1 MNSDD
6 EFFPE
11 EEDGGEDPYI
21 ENAYRVAEDPFAD
34 DVFVYEDEIRF
45 ETEFNVRDR
54 IGGVIEDELVKTRDM
69 KDPVQRFAAFVQVVT
84 RSMNAQNIVS
94 ISRKDLNFVVEK
106 ALEVPSARYKNPTAF
121 VLGYWL
127 TRDSDYTEL
136 NKEKFNKLVPNLK
149 ELEYPIRS
157 YDAVRYSNLWINM
170 EG

>member
-11 EEDGGEDPYI
+11 DDGGDPYTEEDLFTDD
-21 ENAYRVAEDPFAD
+21 AAD
-34 DVFVYEDEIRF
+34 DAFAYEDETRF
-45 ETEFNVRDR
+45 LAEYNARDR
-54 IGGVIEDELVKTRDM
+54 LGGVMEDELIKTRDM

-106 ALEVPSARYKNPTAF
+106 ALKVPAARFKNPTAF

-136 NKEKFNKLVPNLK
+136 NNEKFKKLVPNLK
-149 ELEYPIRS
+149 DLDYPVRS
-157 YDAVRYSNLWINM
+157 YDAVRYANLWMNT
-170 EG
+170 EC

>member
-11 EEDGGEDPYI
+11 DGEDPYV
-21 ENAYRVAEDPFAD
+21 ENPYGVEEDLFAD
-34 DVFVYEDEIRF
+34 DVFAQENEIRF
-45 ETEFNVRDR
+45 ESEFNVRDR
-54 IGGVIEDELVKTRDM
+54 IGGVMEDELGKTRDM

-84 RSMNAQNIVS
+84 KSMNAQNIVS

-106 ALEVPSARYKNPTAF
+106 ALVTPSARYKNPTAF

-136 NKEKFNKLVPNLK
+136 NKGKFNKLVPNLK
-149 ELEYPIRS
+149 DLEYPIRS
-157 YDAVRYSNLWINM
+157 YDAVRYSNLWMNM
-170 EG
+170 ER

>member
-11 EEDGGEDPYI
+11 DDGGDPYSEED
-21 ENAYRVAEDPFAD
+21 VFAD
-34 DVFVYEDEIRF
+34 GGAADAFVYEDEIRF
-45 ETEFNVRDR
+45 EAEYNARDR
-54 IGGVIEDELVKTRDM
+54 LGGVMEDELIKTRDM

-106 ALEVPSARYKNPTAF
+106 ALKVPAARFKNPTAF

-136 NKEKFNKLVPNLK
+136 NNEKFKKLVPNLK
-149 ELEYPIRS
+149 DLDYPVRS
-157 YDAVRYSNLWINM
+157 YDAVRYANLWMNT
-170 EG
+170 EC